1 MKKTIIAVFAV
12 LAVAASAGAQETGWN
27 FDGRGAAAL
36 PVPKLER
43 VRTEGDI
50 QPDISDSII
59 PQRIV
64 VLENMDRAQ
73 FRKMLEKA
81 VRRNNTKS
89 VECYLTGD
97 ITVGNM
103 ICGSECCVDS
113 EIGSASADCHMI
125 GPCIAAPVPDKTDA
139 GSKRR
144 SGWRKAGEKISK
156 KDCLAE
162 SEARHEECEFKSV
175 EQFRSCEKGCEAGSG
190 GNGSTGADAVTSCGD
205 KCQNDYFM
213 RADGCYNSFEFYNQV
228 CDSLPDQAG
237 RSGGQGLK

>member
-12 LAVAASAGAQETGWN
+12 LAVASVAGAQEAGWN
-27 FDGRGAAAL
+27 FEGRGAAAL

-43 VRTEGDI
+43 VQAAGAI

-113 EIGSASADCHMI
+113 EIGSASSDCHMI
-125 GPCIAAPVPDKTDA
+125 GPCIAAPVPDETDA
-139 GSKRR
+139 KAARKPKISEDCVFSCSSTEYNCLDLCQTISQSVFDNCKGDNCAEQVKAGLEKCESMCFAGAGRCLKGCFDSKRP
-144 SGWRKAGEKISK
+144 
-156 KDCLAE
+156 
-162 SEARHEECEFKSV
+162 ART
-175 EQFRSCEKGCEAGSG
+175 KG
-190 GNGSTGADAVTSCGD
+190 
-205 KCQNDYFM
+205 
-213 RADGCYNSFEFYNQV
+213 R
-228 CDSLPDQAG
+228 
-237 RSGGQGLK
+237 

>member
-12 LAVAASAGAQETGWN
+12 LAVASVAGAQEAAWN

-113 EIGSASADCHMI
+113 EIGSASSDCHMI
-125 GPCIAAPVPDKTDA
+125 GPCIAAPLPDEDA
-139 GSKRR
+139 SKAVRKPSFLEDCVFSCSSSEDGCLNFCRTLWQPDFDNCKGENCAEQAKAGLEKCEGMCFTGAGQCLKGCFDSKRP
-144 SGWRKAGEKISK
+144 
-156 KDCLAE
+156 
-162 SEARHEECEFKSV
+162 ART
-175 EQFRSCEKGCEAGSG
+175 KG
-190 GNGSTGADAVTSCGD
+190 
-205 KCQNDYFM
+205 
-213 RADGCYNSFEFYNQV
+213 R
-228 CDSLPDQAG
+228 
-237 RSGGQGLK
+237 